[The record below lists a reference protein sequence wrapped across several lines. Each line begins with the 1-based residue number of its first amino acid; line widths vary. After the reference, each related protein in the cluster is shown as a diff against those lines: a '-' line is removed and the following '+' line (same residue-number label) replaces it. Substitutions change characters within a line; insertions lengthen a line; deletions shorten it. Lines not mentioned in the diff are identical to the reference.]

1 MIFCTPT
8 GKVYIWRNR
17 FSVSMVFSII
27 VFGVIAAALVAM
39 GIIILAG
46 KGDNL
51 IAGYNTASRA
61 EREKVN
67 LKRLRL
73 LMGITLFVIALLCVL
88 RIFDDSPS
96 SLFGFC
102 AAIIFICIIVLV
114 LANTW
119 AMKKK

>member
-1 MIFCTPT
+1 
-8 GKVYIWRNR
+8 
-17 FSVSMVFSII
+17 MVFSII

-39 GIIILAG
+39 GIIILVG

-61 EREKVN
+61 EKEKVN

-96 SLFGFC
+96 SLFGLC
-102 AAIIFICIIVLV
+102 AAIIFICIIRFRIHI
-114 LANTW
+114 NEIT
-119 AMKKK
+119 